1 MSSVAITTALFIR
14 PAITEIFKRIS
25 PYLIKKAKG
34 AYLVANSEKAL
45 NNLEQ
50 RFETVLKV
58 RTIYE
63 TRKPTHIS
71 EFYYPTKVSWND
83 DSYTINQ
90 ISDIRISN
98 NILVVGT
105 IGHGKSMFMR
115 HITLNEVMSKRTLP
129 IFFELRRLK
138 KNEKLI
144 DALNENLT
152 DLFDIE
158 INKED
163 FYTLARDGILTLFLD
178 GFDEISDL
186 ELINEIIRD
195 LESWATR
202 FPHMRIVCSSR
213 PESAL
218 QNSPHFFPIKIC
230 NYDENDQNQFLF
242 NLTKDHDITTQ
253 LMNKISTSSMSMQ
266 QLLCTPLMLTLF
278 LKTYEVKL
286 KTPLTLSEFY
296 ADLFDVLMNRHDALK
311 APFNRTRFID
321 LEDSV
326 LQDIFEEFCLYT
338 KNNGNKLTFSKSYMK
353 NGLEESVKIL
363 KLSIDPK
370 NLIEEF
376 TKNICL
382 ILQDGN
388 DYSFIHKSIQEFFV
402 ANLIKSF
409 DIEYLKE
416 FYTQMRCME
425 ASYEYSIELAFLR
438 ELDKLNYTKYYLI
451 PNLFYFISY
460 YNGELE
466 KYNLTSQF
474 SIRFKKESPEEMIL
488 IINFPFDFTSMCS
501 YINRMLLQ
509 RVIFRIMIECSDLS
523 ISKIM
528 IFDNKDDQS
537 DFIKTYEEN
546 TTKSIILRRFINSNS
561 INIIF
566 MDFLNKELDEA
577 RDYITTKS
585 RSAFKIKREIK

>member
-1 MSSVAITTALFIR
+1 MSSVAISTALFIR

-34 AYLVANSEKAL
+34 AYLLANSEKAL

-90 ISDIRISN
+90 ISDIKISN

-115 HITLNEVMSKRTLP
+115 HLTLNEVISKRTLP

-144 DALNENLT
+144 DALNESLT

-163 FYTLARDGILTLFLD
+163 FYTLARDGVLTLFLD
-178 GFDEISDL
+178 GFDEISNL

-213 PESAL
+213 PESSL

-242 NLTKDHDITTQ
+242 NLTKDYDITAQ
-253 LMNKISTSSMSMQ
+253 LMDKISTSSMSMQ

-296 ADLFDVLMNRHDALK
+296 SDLFDVLMNRHDALK
-311 APFNRTRFID
+311 APFNRNRFID
-321 LEDSV
+321 LDDST

-353 NGLEESVKIL
+353 EGLEESVKIL

-425 ASYEYSIELAFLR
+425 ASNEYSIELAFLR
-438 ELDKLNYTKYYLI
+438 ELDRLNYTKYYLI
-451 PNLFYFISY
+451 PNLSYFISY
-460 YNGELE
+460 YNGDE
-466 KYNLTSQF
+466 KNYNLTNQF
-474 SIRFKKESPEEMIL
+474 SVMFKKGDNEEKNL

-501 YINRMLLQ
+501 YINRILLQ
-509 RVIFRIMIECSDLS
+509 RIVFRIMIECSDLD

-528 IFDNKDDQS
+528 IFDIKDNQEN
-537 DFIKTYEEN
+537 FINDYIEDTN
-546 TTKSIILRRFINSNS
+546 KSIILRRFINSNS
-561 INIIF
+561 LHTIF
-566 MDFLNKELDEA
+566 VDFLNQELDEA
-577 RDYITTKS
+577 RNYIATKS
-585 RSAFKIKREIK
+585 RSAFKIKR

>member
-1 MSSVAITTALFIR
+1 MSSLAITTTLILR

-25 PYLIKKAKG
+25 PYLIQKAKG
-34 AYLVANSEKAL
+34 AYVSANIEKAL

-98 NILVVGT
+98 NLLIVGT

-115 HITLNEVMSKRTLP
+115 HITLNEVISKRTLP

-144 DALNENLT
+144 TALTENLT
-152 DLFDIE
+152 DLFDIT
-158 INKED
+158 ITNED
-163 FYTLARDGILTLFLD
+163 FYHLARDGSLTLFLD
-178 GFDEISDL
+178 GFDEISDFDV
-186 ELINEIIRD
+186 INEIIRD

-202 FPHMRIVCSSR
+202 FPHMRIICSSR

-230 NYDENDQNQFLF
+230 NYDENDQNKFLF
-242 NLTKDHDITTQ
+242 NLTKDHAITTQ
-253 LMNKISTSSMSMQ
+253 LMEKISTSSISMQ
-266 QLLCTPLMLTLF
+266 QVLCTPLMLTLF
-278 LKTYEVKL
+278 LKTYEIKL

-311 APFNRTRFID
+311 APFHRGRYID

-326 LQDIFEEFCLYT
+326 LQNIFEEFCLYT
-338 KNNGNKLTFSKSYMK
+338 KNNGNKLTFSKSYFK
-353 NGLEESVKIL
+353 EGLEESVKVLNI
-363 KLSIDPK
+363 SIDPK

-376 TKNICL
+376 TKNLCL
-382 ILQDGN
+382 ILQDGS

-409 DIEYLKE
+409 DIDYLQE
-416 FYTQMRCME
+416 FYTEMRCIE
-425 ASYEYSIELAFLR
+425 ASQEYSIELAFLR
-438 ELDKLNYTKYYLI
+438 ELDRLNYTKFYLI
-451 PNLFYFISY
+451 PNLSYFISY
-460 YNGELE
+460 YNGDLK
-466 KYNLTSQF
+466 KYNLTDQF
-474 SIRFKKESPEEMIL
+474 SISFNKDTPDDL
-488 IINFPFDFTSMCS
+488 YLLINFPFEFTSMCS
-501 YINRMLLQ
+501 YINRILLQ
-509 RVIFRIMIECSDLS
+509 KVILRIMIECSELRL
-523 ISKIM
+523 SKIM
-528 IFDNKDDQS
+528 ICDITDDHNEVL
-537 DFIKTYEEN
+537 KTLEN
-546 TTKSIILRRFINSNS
+546 STNKSIILRRFINSNS
-561 INIIF
+561 LNTIF
-566 MDFLNKELDEA
+566 ISFIEQELNEA
-577 RDYITTKS
+577 REYILTKS
-585 RSAFKIKREIK
+585 RSAFKVKRR

>member
-1 MSSVAITTALFIR
+1 
-14 PAITEIFKRIS
+14 
-25 PYLIKKAKG
+25 
-34 AYLVANSEKAL
+34 
-45 NNLEQ
+45 
-50 RFETVLKV
+50 
-58 RTIYE
+58 
-63 TRKPTHIS
+63 
-71 EFYYPTKVSWND
+71 
-83 DSYTINQ
+83 
-90 ISDIRISN
+90 
-98 NILVVGT
+98 
-105 IGHGKSMFMR
+105 
-115 HITLNEVMSKRTLP
+115 
-129 IFFELRRLK
+129 
-138 KNEKLI
+138 
-144 DALNENLT
+144 
-152 DLFDIE
+152 
-158 INKED
+158 
-163 FYTLARDGILTLFLD
+163 
-178 GFDEISDL
+178 
-186 ELINEIIRD
+186 
-195 LESWATR
+195 
-202 FPHMRIVCSSR
+202 
-213 PESAL
+213 
-218 QNSPHFFPIKIC
+218 
-230 NYDENDQNQFLF
+230 
-242 NLTKDHDITTQ
+242 
-253 LMNKISTSSMSMQ
+253 MNKISTSSMSMQ

-286 KTPLTLSEFY
+286 KTPLTLSELN
-296 ADLFDVLMNRHDALK
+296 ADLFDVLMNRHDELK
-311 APFNRTRFID
+311 ETFNRNRFID

-488 IINFPFDFTSMCS
+488 IINFPFYDSSACALAQLS
-501 YINRMLLQ
+501 YYL
-509 RVIFRIMIECSDLS
+509 
-523 ISKIM
+523 
-528 IFDNKDDQS
+528 
-537 DFIKTYEEN
+537 
-546 TTKSIILRRFINSNS
+546 
-561 INIIF
+561 
-566 MDFLNKELDEA
+566 
-577 RDYITTKS
+577 
-585 RSAFKIKREIK
+585 

>member
-1 MSSVAITTALFIR
+1 MSSVAITTALFLR

-25 PYLIKKAKG
+25 PYLTKKAKG
-34 AYLVANSEKAL
+34 AYLVANTEKAL

-83 DSYTINQ
+83 SAYTINQ
-90 ISDIRISN
+90 ISDVKISN

-115 HITLNEVMSKRTLP
+115 HITLNEVISKRTLP

-138 KNEKLI
+138 KKEKLI
-144 DALNENLT
+144 TALTENLT

-158 INKED
+158 INNDD

-178 GFDEISDL
+178 GFDEISDF
-186 ELINEIIRD
+186 EVINEIIRD
-195 LESWATR
+195 LESWSTR

-213 PESAL
+213 PDSAL

-230 NYDENDQNQFLF
+230 NYDENDQNNFLY
-242 NLTKDHDITTQ
+242 NLTKDHNITAQ
-253 LMNKISTSSMSMQ
+253 LMEKISKSSMSMQ

-286 KTPLTLSEFY
+286 KTPLNLSEFY

-311 APFNRTRFID
+311 APFNRGRFID
-321 LEDSV
+321 LEDSI

-338 KNNGNKLTFSKSYMK
+338 KNNGNKLTFSRSYLK
-353 NGLEESVKIL
+353 DGLEESVKIL
-363 KLSIDPK
+363 QISIDPK

-409 DIEYLKE
+409 DIEYLKD
-416 FYTQMRCME
+416 FYTQMRCIE
-425 ASYEYSIELAFLR
+425 ASQEYSIELAFLR
-438 ELDKLNYTKYYLI
+438 ELDKLNYTKHYLI
-451 PNLFYFISY
+451 PNLSYFLSH
-460 YNGELE
+460 YNGEIS
-466 KYNLTSQF
+466 KYNFTDHF
-474 SIRFKKESPEEMIL
+474 SVRFSKEIPTERIL
-488 IINFPFDFTSMCS
+488 IVNFPFNFTSMCS
-501 YINRMLLQ
+501 YINRIILQ
-509 RVIFRIMIECSDLS
+509 RVILRIMVECDELK

-528 IFDNKDDQS
+528 IYDINDDKNEFINK
-537 DFIKTYEEN
+537 FEEH
-546 TTKSIILRRFINSNS
+546 TAKSIILRRFINSNLLGDTF
-561 INIIF
+561 I
-566 MDFLNKELDEA
+566 DFLNQELSEA
-577 RDYITTKS
+577 RNYITTKS
-585 RSAFKIKREIK
+585 RSAFKINRNSK

>member
-1 MSSVAITTALFIR
+1 MSSVTITTALFLR
-14 PAITEIFKRIS
+14 PAIAEIFKRIS

-34 AYLVANSEKAL
+34 AYLVANSDKAL

-115 HITLNEVMSKRTLP
+115 HITLNEVISKRTLP

-144 DALNENLT
+144 TALTENLT

-158 INKED
+158 INNED
-163 FYTLARDGILTLFLD
+163 FYTLARDGVLTLFLD
-178 GFDEISDL
+178 GFDEISDF
-186 ELINEIIRD
+186 EVINEIIRD
-195 LESWATR
+195 LESWSTR

-213 PESAL
+213 PDSAL

-230 NYDENDQNQFLF
+230 NYDESDQNQFLF
-242 NLTKDHDITTQ
+242 NLTKDHNITAQ
-253 LMNKISTSSMSMQ
+253 LMDKISTSSMSMQ

-311 APFNRTRFID
+311 APFNRSRFID

-338 KNNGNKLTFSKSYMK
+338 KNNGNKVTFSKIYFK
-353 NGLEESVKIL
+353 DGLEESVKIL

-409 DIEYLKE
+409 DIDYLKE
-416 FYTQMRCME
+416 FYTQMRCIE
-425 ASYEYSIELAFLR
+425 ASQEYSIELAFLR
-438 ELDKLNYTKYYLI
+438 ELDKLNYTKYYLM
-451 PNLFYFISY
+451 PNLSYFTSY
-460 YNGELE
+460 YNGELN
-466 KYNLTSQF
+466 KYNLTDQF
-474 SIRFKKESPEEMIL
+474 SIRFNKDTPEEIIL
-488 IINFPFDFTSMCS
+488 VINFPFDFTSMCS
-501 YINRMLLQ
+501 YINRILLQ
-509 RVIFRIMIECSDLS
+509 RVIFRIMLECNELS
-523 ISKIM
+523 ISRIM
-528 IFDNKDDQS
+528 IFDSNDDQNE
-537 DFIKTYEEN
+537 FINTYEEH
-546 TTKSIILRRFINSNS
+546 TPKSIILRRFINSNS
-561 INIIF
+561 LSITFI
-566 MDFLNKELDEA
+566 DFLNQELEEA

-585 RSAFKIKREIK
+585 RSAFKIKRETI

>member
-1 MSSVAITTALFIR
+1 MSSIAISTALFIR

-34 AYLVANSEKAL
+34 AYLVANREKAI

-90 ISDIRISN
+90 ISDIKISN

-115 HITLNEVMSKRTLP
+115 HLTLNEVISKRTLP

-144 DALNENLT
+144 DALNESLT
-152 DLFDIE
+152 DLFDID

-178 GFDEISDL
+178 GFDEISNL

-213 PESAL
+213 PESSL
-218 QNSPHFFPIKIC
+218 QNSPLFFPIKIC

-242 NLTKDHDITTQ
+242 NLTKDHDITAQ
-253 LMNKISTSSMSMQ
+253 LMDKISTSSISMQ

-296 ADLFDVLMNRHDALK
+296 SDLFDVLMNRHDALK
-311 APFNRTRFID
+311 APFNRNRFID
-321 LEDSV
+321 LDDST
-326 LQDIFEEFCLYT
+326 LQNIFEEFCLYT

-353 NGLEESVKIL
+353 EGLEESAKIL
-363 KLSIDPK
+363 NLSIDPK

-425 ASYEYSIELAFLR
+425 ASHEYSIELAFLR
-438 ELDKLNYTKYYLI
+438 ELDRLNYTKYYLI
-451 PNLFYFISY
+451 PNLSYFLSY
-460 YNGELE
+460 YNGDEE
-466 KYNLTSQF
+466 CYNLTSQF
-474 SIRFKKESPEEMIL
+474 SIMFKKENNEEKIL
-488 IINFPFDFTSMCS
+488 IIKFPFDFTSMCS
-501 YINRMLLQ
+501 YINKILLQ
-509 RVIFRIMIECSDLS
+509 RVIFRIMIESSDLD

-528 IFDNKDDQS
+528 IFDIKDNHE
-537 DFIKTYEEN
+537 DFIKEYIEDTN
-546 TTKSIILRRFINSNS
+546 KSIILRRFINSNS
-561 INIIF
+561 LQTVF
-566 MDFLNKELDEA
+566 LDFLNQELDEA
-577 RDYITTKS
+577 RNYISTKS
-585 RSAFKIKREIK
+585 RSAFKIKR

>member
-1 MSSVAITTALFIR
+1 MSSLAITTTLILR

-25 PYLIKKAKG
+25 PYLIQKAKG
-34 AYLVANSEKAL
+34 AYVSANIEKAL

-98 NILVVGT
+98 NLLIVGT

-115 HITLNEVMSKRTLP
+115 HITLNEVISKRTLP

-144 DALNENLT
+144 TALTENLT
-152 DLFDIE
+152 DLFDIT
-158 INKED
+158 ITNED
-163 FYTLARDGILTLFLD
+163 FYHLARDGSLTLFLD
-178 GFDEISDL
+178 GFDEISDFDV
-186 ELINEIIRD
+186 INEIIRD

-202 FPHMRIVCSSR
+202 FPHMRIICSSR

-230 NYDENDQNQFLF
+230 NYDENDQNKFLF
-242 NLTKDHDITTQ
+242 NLTKDHAITTQ
-253 LMNKISTSSMSMQ
+253 LMEKISTSSISMQ

-278 LKTYEVKL
+278 LKTYEIKL

-311 APFNRTRFID
+311 APFHRGRYID

-326 LQDIFEEFCLYT
+326 LQNIFEEFCLYT
-338 KNNGNKLTFSKSYMK
+338 KNNGNKLTFSKSYFK
-353 NGLEESVKIL
+353 EGLEESVKVLNI
-363 KLSIDPK
+363 SIDPK

-376 TKNICL
+376 TKNLCL
-382 ILQDGN
+382 ILQDGS

-409 DIEYLKE
+409 DIDYLQE
-416 FYTQMRCME
+416 FYTEMRCIE
-425 ASYEYSIELAFLR
+425 ASQEYSIELAFLR
-438 ELDKLNYTKYYLI
+438 ELDRLNYTKFYLI
-451 PNLFYFISY
+451 PNLSYFISY
-460 YNGELE
+460 YNRDLK
-466 KYNLTSQF
+466 KYNLTDQF
-474 SIRFKKESPEEMIL
+474 SISFNKDTPDDL
-488 IINFPFDFTSMCS
+488 YLLINFPFEFTSMCS
-501 YINRMLLQ
+501 YINRILLQ
-509 RVIFRIMIECSDLS
+509 KVILRIMIECSELRL
-523 ISKIM
+523 SKIM
-528 IFDNKDDQS
+528 ICDITDDHNEVL
-537 DFIKTYEEN
+537 KTLEN
-546 TTKSIILRRFINSNS
+546 STNKSIILRRFINSNS
-561 INIIF
+561 LNTIF
-566 MDFLNKELDEA
+566 ISFIEQELKEA
-577 RDYITTKS
+577 REYILTKS
-585 RSAFKIKREIK
+585 RSAFKVKRR

>member
-1 MSSVAITTALFIR
+1 MSAIAISTALFIR

-25 PYLIKKAKG
+25 PYLITKAKG
-34 AYLVANSEKAL
+34 AYLAANSEKAL

-90 ISDIRISN
+90 ISDIKISN

-115 HITLNEVMSKRTLP
+115 HITLNEVISKRTLP

-152 DLFDIE
+152 DLFDID

-178 GFDEISDL
+178 GFDEISNF

-213 PESAL
+213 PESSL

-242 NLTKDHDITTQ
+242 NLTKDHDITAQ
-253 LMNKISTSSMSMQ
+253 LMDKISTSSISMQ

-286 KTPLTLSEFY
+286 KIPLTLSEFY
-296 ADLFDVLMNRHDALK
+296 SDLFDVLMNRHDALK
-311 APFNRTRFID
+311 APFNRNRFID
-321 LEDSV
+321 LDDST
-326 LQDIFEEFCLYT
+326 LQNIFEEFCLYT

-353 NGLEESVKIL
+353 EGLEESVKIL

-382 ILQDGN
+382 IL
-388 DYSFIHKSIQEFFV
+388 
-402 ANLIKSF
+402 
-409 DIEYLKE
+409 
-416 FYTQMRCME
+416 
-425 ASYEYSIELAFLR
+425 
-438 ELDKLNYTKYYLI
+438 
-451 PNLFYFISY
+451 
-460 YNGELE
+460 E
-466 KYNLTSQF
+466 KN
-474 SIRFKKESPEEMIL
+474 
-488 IINFPFDFTSMCS
+488 
-501 YINRMLLQ
+501 
-509 RVIFRIMIECSDLS
+509 
-523 ISKIM
+523 
-528 IFDNKDDQS
+528 
-537 DFIKTYEEN
+537 
-546 TTKSIILRRFINSNS
+546 
-561 INIIF
+561 
-566 MDFLNKELDEA
+566 
-577 RDYITTKS
+577 
-585 RSAFKIKREIK
+585 

>member
-1 MSSVAITTALFIR
+1 MSSVAISTALFIR

-34 AYLVANSEKAL
+34 AYLIANSEKAL

-90 ISDIRISN
+90 ISDIKISN
-98 NILVVGT
+98 NLLVVGT

-115 HITLNEVMSKRTLP
+115 HLTLNEVISKRTLP

-144 DALNENLT
+144 DALNESLT

-163 FYTLARDGILTLFLD
+163 FYTLARDGVLTLFLD
-178 GFDEISDL
+178 GFDEISNL

-213 PESAL
+213 PESSL

-242 NLTKDHDITTQ
+242 NLTKDHDITAQ
-253 LMNKISTSSMSMQ
+253 LMDKISTSSMSMQ

-296 ADLFDVLMNRHDALK
+296 SDLFDVLMNRHDALK
-311 APFNRTRFID
+311 APFNRNRFID
-321 LEDSV
+321 LDDST

-353 NGLEESVKIL
+353 VGLEESVKIL

-438 ELDKLNYTKYYLI
+438 ELDKLNYTKYYLT
-451 PNLFYFISY
+451 PNLSYFISY
-460 YNGELE
+460 YNGDE
-466 KYNLTSQF
+466 KNYNLTNQF
-474 SIRFKKESPEEMIL
+474 SVRFKKENNEEKIL

-501 YINRMLLQ
+501 YVNRILLQ
-509 RVIFRIMIECSDLS
+509 RVVFRIMIECSELD

-528 IFDNKDDQS
+528 IFDIKDNPD
-537 DFIKTYEEN
+537 DFINDYIEDTN
-546 TTKSIILRRFINSNS
+546 KSIILRRFINSNS
-561 INIIF
+561 LHTIF
-566 MDFLNKELDEA
+566 LDFLNQELDEA
-577 RDYITTKS
+577 RNYITTKS
-585 RSAFKIKREIK
+585 RSAFKIKR

>member
-1 MSSVAITTALFIR
+1 MSSLAITTTLILR

-25 PYLIKKAKG
+25 PYLIQKAKG
-34 AYLVANSEKAL
+34 AYVSANIEKAL

-98 NILVVGT
+98 NLLIVGT

-115 HITLNEVMSKRTLP
+115 HITLNEVISKRTLP

-144 DALNENLT
+144 TALTENLT
-152 DLFDIE
+152 DLFDIT
-158 INKED
+158 ITNED
-163 FYTLARDGILTLFLD
+163 FYHLARDGSLTLFLD
-178 GFDEISDL
+178 GFDEISDFDV
-186 ELINEIIRD
+186 INEIIRD

-202 FPHMRIVCSSR
+202 FPHMRIICSSR

-230 NYDENDQNQFLF
+230 NYDENDQNKFLF
-242 NLTKDHDITTQ
+242 NLTKDHAITTQ
-253 LMNKISTSSMSMQ
+253 LMEKISTSSISMQ

-278 LKTYEVKL
+278 LKTYEIKL

-311 APFNRTRFID
+311 APFHRGRYID

-326 LQDIFEEFCLYT
+326 LQNIFEEFCLYT
-338 KNNGNKLTFSKSYMK
+338 KNNGNKLTFSKSYFK
-353 NGLEESVKIL
+353 EGLEESVKVLNI
-363 KLSIDPK
+363 SIDPK

-376 TKNICL
+376 TKNLCL
-382 ILQDGN
+382 ILQDGS

-409 DIEYLKE
+409 DIDYLQE
-416 FYTQMRCME
+416 FYTEMRCIE
-425 ASYEYSIELAFLR
+425 ASQEYSIELAFLR
-438 ELDKLNYTKYYLI
+438 ELDRLNYTKFYLI
-451 PNLFYFISY
+451 PNLSYFISY
-460 YNGELE
+460 YNGDLK
-466 KYNLTSQF
+466 KYNLTDQF
-474 SIRFKKESPEEMIL
+474 SISFNKDTPDDL
-488 IINFPFDFTSMCS
+488 YLLINFPFEFTSMCS
-501 YINRMLLQ
+501 YINRILLQ
-509 RVIFRIMIECSDLS
+509 KVILRIMIECSELRL
-523 ISKIM
+523 SKIM
-528 IFDNKDDQS
+528 ICDITDDHN
-537 DFIKTYEEN
+537 DVLNTLEN
-546 TTKSIILRRFINSNS
+546 STNKSIILRRFINSNS
-561 INIIF
+561 LNTIF
-566 MDFLNKELDEA
+566 ISFIEQELKEA
-577 RDYITTKS
+577 REYILTKS
-585 RSAFKIKREIK
+585 RSAFKVKRR